1 MDKNKSNYNFPNIN
15 VYLNDQEIK
24 EIEGLNAKANAARF
38 SKQMRDD
45 PANVTVRDFFSIW
58 ANKNLAIFIDLVA
71 FFSKLEK
78 YSIYFEDVDNT
89 KQWYSGIQKMLV
101 DFIMIFIK
109 ETRAIYIGITLVI
122 LSFLLYMIDVSG

>member
-38 SKQMRDD
+38 AKQMRDD

>member
-1 MDKNKSNYNFPNIN
+1 MDKNKYNFPNIN

-45 PANVTVRDFFSIW
+45 PDNVTVRDFFSIW

-101 DFIMIFIK
+101 DFIMIFIRD
-109 ETRAIYIGITLVI
+109 TRAIYIGITLVI